1 MTKKELFMSDQA
13 FGTSLLIAAM
23 DEFGQEFLEWEP
35 ETIELELRTLFK
47 DVPLTG
53 SLDRLNAASSL
64 LTSNMFFTSLTAFNA
79 ICSTLSFDEPVD
91 GEFYPA
97 SLREVVWGLTEAR
110 LLLGPEGSPAY
121 GFGRNIRLY
130 TGKLLEGEGILDPPE
145 IMGFAQMTRLDRPDN
160 QLITDL
166 PDLTMMFEASQGE
179 SKRELDEYAIERA
192 YTMFQQIASLKLST
206 SDLSE
211 FRNMS
216 KQLLGEEVF
225 NAS

>member
-47 DVPLTG
+47 AVPLTG
-53 SLDRLNAASSL
+53 SLDRLNAAASL

-110 LLLGPEGSPAY
+110 LLLGPEGSPES
-121 GFGRNIRLY
+121 GFGRNVRLY

-145 IMGFAQMTRLDRPDN
+145 IMGFAQLTRLDRPDN
-160 QLITDL
+160 QLIADL
-166 PDLTMMFEASQGE
+166 PDLTVMFEASQGE
-179 SKRELDEYAIERA
+179 SKRELDDYAIERA
-192 YTMFQQIASLKLST
+192 YAMFQQIASLKLST